1 MDWGEND
8 EKKKKRYNFLQMKL
22 PNADRAVVEIEKL
35 RDYCLSSS
43 HPRGRHKARVFVIAL
58 GITADNAEELKRA
71 ILSAITTEEARPTE
85 RDEYGQRF
93 IVDFSMRRQGKEA
106 VVRSSWIV
114 RSGENYPRLTSCYV
128 L

>member
-1 MDWGEND
+1 
-8 EKKKKRYNFLQMKL
+8 MKL

-43 HPRGRHKARVFVIAL
+43 HPRGRHKARVFVTAL
-58 GITADNAEELKRA
+58 GITADDAEELKRA
-71 ILSAITTEEARPTE
+71 ILSAVIAEEATPTE

-93 IVDFSMRRQGKEA
+93 VVDFSMKRQGKEA

-114 RSGENYPRLTSCYV
+114 RSGEDYPRLTSCYV